1 MWWRYFSRW
10 YSSKHDNAWYIILA
24 KVYIKILKKK
34 VLKKNWKNTKDK
46 IFKDT
51 KDEAT
56 KEEKKNT
63 KDKTQKIYFNKQ
75 KPRRGNTK
83 D

>member
-1 MWWRYFSRW
+1 M
-10 YSSKHDNAWYIILA
+10 
-24 KVYIKILKKK
+24 VYNTCKSLY
-34 VLKKNWKNTKDK
+34 KNTKEKSTKEKLKNTKDK

-51 KDEAT
+51 KDETT
-56 KEEKKNT
+56 KEKKKNT
-63 KDKTQKIYFNKQ
+63 KDKIQKIYFNKQ